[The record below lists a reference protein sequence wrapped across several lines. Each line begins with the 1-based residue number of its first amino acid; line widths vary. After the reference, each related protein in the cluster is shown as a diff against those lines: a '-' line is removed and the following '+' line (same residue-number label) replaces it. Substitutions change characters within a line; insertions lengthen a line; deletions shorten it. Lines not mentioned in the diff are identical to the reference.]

1 MADLGSIAKQYSDL
15 NQQWNRGQPKDKAKV
30 DFLQYADIWVI
41 TYDLDVSSSESDEG
55 LPDCPLLPP
64 YRGDWR

>member
-30 DFLQYADIWVI
+30 DFLQNADI
-41 TYDLDVSSSESDEG
+41 
-55 LPDCPLLPP
+55 
-64 YRGDWR
+64 